1 MLGAMQELVH
11 QSATTTR
18 TRSQSVPLAGLR
30 ANLLAIDVC
39 VVGFLGLLIGWTLL
53 SLVAPEARLYAYDSR
68 YAWAEMPR
76 LGLLAQLV
84 GFLAGYMVFQ
94 RIGLLYHNRYVLT
107 GTRGPRWM
115 AAGHVVH
122 VFSPMLL
129 LPLVFNMLGAFI
141 AGVSGAPG
149 PEAHAAFET
158 GVVYD
163 RATTLWDFKLKQ
175 LDMSITGVYLPEWLR
190 QFHVPWLTGLLMV
203 CYLSYYLSPFVTIG
217 GPAIKRDWVAMRRV
231 GAVFVGTL
239 LLTYIGYIIIPST
252 GPRFE
257 GTFAAW
263 VIAEPGWFGAQWW
276 QHVLDEAEAIRWD
289 AFPSGHVAVA
299 LIALIIAARQT
310 PKVAWVYAPFTLGLI
325 VATVFFGYHYLTDV
339 LAGFVFAALGALVVW
354 PLVDWWDSVRPPA
367 GKAAT

>member
-1 MLGAMQELVH
+1 MQELVH
-11 QSATTTR
+11 KPAATAR
-18 TRSQSVPLAGLR
+18 AQPQAVPLAGLR

-53 SLVAPEARLYAYDSR
+53 SMVAPEARLYPYDDR

-94 RIGLLYHNRYVLT
+94 RFGLTYHNRYVLT
-107 GTRGPRWM
+107 GMKGPRWM
-115 AAGHVVH
+115 SVAHVVH

-141 AGVSGAPG
+141 AGVSGAPA

-175 LDMSITGVYLPEWLR
+175 LDMSLTGVYLPEWFR

-239 LLTYIGYIIIPST
+239 LLTYLGYIIIPST

-257 GTFAAW
+257 GTFSAW
-263 VIAEPGWFGAQWW
+263 MITEPGWFGAQWW
-276 QHVLDEAEAIRWD
+276 QRVIDEAEAIRWD

-299 LIALIIAARQT
+299 LIALFIAARQT
-310 PKVAWVYAPFTLGLI
+310 PKVAWIYAPFTLGLI

-339 LAGFVFAALGALVVW
+339 LAGFAFAAAGALIVW
-354 PLVDWWDSVRPPA
+354 PLVDWWDSVRAAPA
-367 GKAAT
+367 KADA